1 MGLGEL
7 AQYSFGL
14 GSAALGGGRE
24 DGSDSSSFQG
34 FFSIFLLLGFS
45 CILGLGGEL
54 VPGDLGACV
63 SGSVLHDRGGGGGGG
78 RGSAALGGRRGRR

>member
-1 MGLGEL
+1 MLHDHGGGGGG
-7 AQYSFGL
+7 GL

-54 VPGDLGACV
+54 VPGCPGDLGACV
-63 SGSVLHDRGGGGGGG
+63 SGSVLHGRGGEVVEG
-78 RGSAALGGRRGRR
+78 LDLLL

>member
-1 MGLGEL
+1 MQGRQLHELQGLLVQVGLGEL

-63 SGSVLHDRGGGGGGG
+63 CSRGEEGKKVEI
-78 RGSAALGGRRGRR
+78 